1 MLLVDYRFAVQKS
14 IILMTITKF
23 YTEKEIAKRFGIT
36 IQSLCKLR
44 KNNEIDFIKVG
55 ASVRYPEHVY
65 NGVMLNPN
73 FNIKI
78 NVDSSKNLSS

>member
-1 MLLVDYRFAVQKS
+1 
-14 IILMTITKF
+14 MTITKF
-23 YTEKEIAKRFGIT
+23 YTEKEISKRLRIT

-73 FNIKI
+73 FNIKTT
-78 NVDSSKNLSS
+78 VDASKNVASN

>member
-1 MLLVDYRFAVQKS
+1 
-14 IILMTITKF
+14 MTITKF
-23 YTEKEIAKRFGIT
+23 YTEKEISKRLRIT

-73 FNIKI
+73 FNIKTT
-78 NVDSSKNLSS
+78 VDSSKNLSS

>member
-1 MLLVDYRFAVQKS
+1 MSLKDNS
-14 IILMTITKF
+14 KF
-23 YTEKEIAKRFGIT
+23 YTEKEISKRLRIT

-65 NGVMLNPN
+65 NGIMLNPS
-73 FNIKI
+73 FNKQ
-78 NVDSSKNLSS
+78 KGAQ